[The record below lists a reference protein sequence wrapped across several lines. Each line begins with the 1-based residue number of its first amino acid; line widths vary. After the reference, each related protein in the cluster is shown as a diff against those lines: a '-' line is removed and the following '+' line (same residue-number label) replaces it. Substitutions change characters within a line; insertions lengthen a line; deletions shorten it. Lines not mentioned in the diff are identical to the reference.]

1 MPASPAC
8 ATRRETASSA
18 DPTPWFFGAGASRL
32 FGIHHPALGP
42 LRAAVL
48 LCPPLGQEA
57 LRTHRAYR
65 LLAEALASRGCSV
78 LRFDYAGTGD
88 STGDGTSVSWDDCI
102 ADIVLAA
109 DHLRGLAPG
118 ARVVAFGARLGASL
132 ALCAEAAHLREIIGW
147 DPVLDGA
154 HYVESMDRLHTA
166 MCRDTQRFAIAREVA
181 GTNDEWLGFPVTAA
195 MRAALRGLHL
205 DATDRP
211 LRIFASAGA
220 DALPAWQALSV
231 RPDSLHI
238 LHESTPWD
246 SLDRIETA
254 ILPHALIKAVAA
266 LFEPAAR

>member
-1 MPASPAC
+1 MPASA
-8 ATRRETASSA
+8 ARREAAPSA
-18 DPTPWFFGAGASRL
+18 DPTPEFFGAGDSHL

-42 LRAAVL
+42 SHSAVL

-65 LLAEALASRGCSV
+65 LLAEALASRGCDV

-88 STGDGTSVSWDDCI
+88 SAGDGRSVTWDGCI

-118 ARVVAFGARLGASL
+118 ARLIAFGARLGASL
-132 ALCAEAAHLREIIGW
+132 ALCAEAAHFREIICW
-147 DPVLDGA
+147 DPVFDGA
-154 HYVESMDRLHTA
+154 PYVESMDRLHAA
-166 MCRDTQRFAIAREVA
+166 MCRDTQRFAIARETT
-181 GTNDEWLGFPVTAA
+181 GMDDEWLGFPVSPAL
-195 MRAALRGLHL
+195 RAALCGLHL
-205 DATDRP
+205 RATQQP
-211 LRIFASAGA
+211 LRILASADAGA
-220 DALPAWQALSV
+220 LLAWQASGV
-231 RPDSLHI
+231 RPGSLQV

-266 LFEPAAR
+266 LFESAAR